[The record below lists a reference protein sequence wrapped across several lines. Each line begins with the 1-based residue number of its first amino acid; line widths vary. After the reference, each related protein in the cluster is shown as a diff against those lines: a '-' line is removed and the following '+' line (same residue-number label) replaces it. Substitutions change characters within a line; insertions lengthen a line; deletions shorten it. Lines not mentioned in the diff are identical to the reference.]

1 MVQIKCQLAFLAVV
15 KLVVGN
21 DDDGDV
27 VLVFPCPLFCRAA
40 LPLDAGDCPCY
51 CCSCRLLKLLLLTW
65 QSAEHGAV
73 EPKQNELPS
82 FRERRGLS
90 IVPIKSPTGPRL
102 LLDSTALHALL
113 DAGLHL
119 ILN

>member
-1 MVQIKCQLAFLAVV
+1 MWCQNLTGLVPCDPGSPQTRKVV
-15 KLVVGN
+15 HWLKG
-21 DDDGDV
+21 GEW
-27 VLVFPCPLFCRAA
+27 A
-40 LPLDAGDCPCY
+40 LLN
-51 CCSCRLLKLLLLTW
+51 LLLLTR

-73 EPKQNELPS
+73 EPKRNELPS

-102 LLDSTALHALL
+102 LLDSTARHILL

-119 ILN
+119 LLTRLY

>member
-1 MVQIKCQLAFLAVV
+1 MWCQNLPGLVPRNPGSPLTRKVV
-15 KLVVGN
+15 HWLKG
-21 DDDGDV
+21 GEW
-27 VLVFPCPLFCRAA
+27 A
-40 LPLDAGDCPCY
+40 
-51 CCSCRLLKLLLLTW
+51 LLKLLLLTR

-73 EPKQNELPS
+73 EPQRNELPS

-90 IVPIKSPTGPRL
+90 ILPIKSPTGTRL

-119 ILN
+119 TLN